1 MTEENKETKAQAQ
14 PENQQKPE
22 TPKPEIKTDETARE
36 IEKLFETEKK
46 RSQEFLTRLQYLQAD
61 YDNQRKRFDRETDQI
76 KTYCSERIVTQL
88 LDVVDELELAI
99 KAGKCADAS
108 QKGLLDGVEMTCR
121 KLRKVLEQESVTPI
135 ESTVGKVF
143 DPRCHDAIAAEERD
157 DVKECTIIEEI
168 RKGYLLRDKVL
179 RPAIVKVAK
188 PKSK

>member
-1 MTEENKETKAQAQ
+1 MTEENKEPKTEKQ
-14 PENQQKPE
+14 PENQQKTEVP
-22 TPKPEIKTDETARE
+22 KTDDANHQ
-36 IEKLFETEKK
+36 IDKMLETEKM

-76 KTYCSERIVTQL
+76 RTYCSERIVTQL

-99 KAGKCADAS
+99 KVGKCADAS
-108 QKGLLDGVEMTCR
+108 QKGLLDGVEMTYR

-135 ESTVGKVF
+135 ECTVGKVF
-143 DPRCHDAIAAEERD
+143 DPHCHDAIAAEERD
-157 DVKECTIIEEI
+157 DVKECIIIDEI

-179 RPAIVKVAK
+179 RPAIVRVAK